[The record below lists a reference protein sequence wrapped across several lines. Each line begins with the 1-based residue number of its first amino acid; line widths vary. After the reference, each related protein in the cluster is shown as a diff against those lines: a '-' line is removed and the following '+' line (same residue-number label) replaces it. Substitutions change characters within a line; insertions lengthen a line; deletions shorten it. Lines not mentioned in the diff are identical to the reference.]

1 MSLPISIKEVPFFKL
16 ILPFIAGIACQ
27 YGFEIFSYSLWNYA
41 FLIFLLGVVLTTFL
55 LASNWM
61 YRWVFGIA
69 IYIFI
74 FFTGVFLTIK
84 QPATDKLLTNSSN
97 RAIIY
102 LLDSPQLR
110 TKSIRAQVEVR
121 YIQSNNSW
129 WATNEKMLVYFS
141 IGDSLAANLTYGSV
155 LAVELNPQAVT
166 QSGNPYQFD
175 YKKYLSDRG
184 VNYTAYLKPGKW
196 VLLENQGVAIKKSAL
211 FLRDKLVS
219 LFRTNGLSKDELAVA
234 SALTL
239 GYQDLLDDELRQVY
253 SSSGAMHILSV
264 SGLHIGILYVL
275 LSFLLTFLNK
285 RVITRAIKALILL
298 SFLWFFS
305 LLTGLPPCVQRS
317 ALMFSFLVIG
327 DFFERKSNIY
337 NTLAASA
344 FVLLVINPYNL
355 LDIGFQLS
363 YLAVISI
370 VFFYP
375 YVYKIIYVK
384 NWALEKVWSLIAV
397 SIAAQLGTFSISLF
411 YFSQFPNYFLLSNLV
426 AIPLSTIA
434 LYLSVLLMIVSPI
447 PAIAGFV
454 GKIFSLTISLLNH
467 SLEYIEKLPYSVSE
481 GLHISALQMLSIFG
495 IILFLSIYIISKRV
509 KYIFASL
516 LLLFVFL
523 GLRLNIYIDKSEAK
537 ELVVYNIN
545 KKSLVSFRAS
555 EKLMFVDVDT
565 SSEQFSD
572 KYNFYVKGYIS
583 AVGSDNRYDVI
594 NPELRAKASSNDSF
608 VKTTNHQGVTIIAFC
623 DKTIAIPFK
632 PDLDKMV
639 SNGRLDVDYLVINK
653 FYPHKILDFF
663 KPKMIIID
671 SSVPKQALATIT
683 QRCKLDGTPY
693 YITSSQGAFVL
704 KSKDG

>member
-1 MSLPISIKEVPFFKL
+1 MSLPISIKEVPFFRL

-27 YGFEIFSYSLWNYA
+27 YGLEIFSYSLWNYA
-41 FLIFLLGVVLTTFL
+41 FLLLLLGTVLTSFL

-61 YRWVFGIA
+61 YRWVFGVTINT
-69 IYIFI
+69 FI
-74 FFTGVFLTIK
+74 FFTGVILTIK
-84 QPATDKLLTNSSN
+84 QPASDKLLTNSNN

-102 LLDSPQLR
+102 LLDNPQLR
-110 TKSIRAQVEVR
+110 TKSIRAQVEVK

-155 LAVELNPQAVT
+155 LIAELNPQPIA

-184 VNYTAYLKPGKW
+184 VNYTAYLQPGKW
-196 VLLENQGVAIKKSAL
+196 ELLENQGVGIKKSAL
-211 FLRDKLVS
+211 FLRDKLVT
-219 LFRTNGLSKDELAVA
+219 LFKANGLSNNELAVA

-275 LSFLLTFLNK
+275 LSFLLTFLDK
-285 RVITRAIKALILL
+285 KVVTRAIKALILL
-298 SFLWFFS
+298 AFLWFFS

-355 LDIGFQLS
+355 LDVGFQLS

-370 VFFYP
+370 VYFYP

-447 PAIAGFV
+447 PVIAGFV

-495 IILFLSIYIISKRV
+495 IIFFLSIYLTSKRV

-516 LLLFVFL
+516 ILLLIFL
-523 GLRLNIYIDKSEAK
+523 GLRLNGYIDKSEAK
-537 ELVVYNIN
+537 ELIVYNIN
-545 KKSLVSFRAS
+545 KKSLVSLRAN
-555 EKLMFVDVDT
+555 EKLMFIDIDT

-572 KYNFYVKGYIS
+572 KYNFYIKGYIS
-583 AVGSDNRYDVI
+583 AVGSDGYDVI
-594 NPELRAKASSNDSF
+594 NPELKAKASNNDLF
-608 VKTTNHQGVTIIAFC
+608 VKTTNHQGITIIAFC
-623 DKTIAIPFK
+623 DKTIAIPFR

-653 FYPHKILDFF
+653 YHPYRVLDFF
-663 KPKMIIID
+663 KPRMVIID
-671 SSVPKQALATIT
+671 SSVSKQALANIT
-683 QRCKLDGTPY
+683 QRCKLDGTPF

-704 KSKDG
+704 KSKKG